1 MNLNFSKWQGCGNDF
16 VLADCF
22 AEKIED
28 FAALSGRICDRHYG
42 VGADG
47 LILVLPSAVADFKM
61 RIFNTDGSEA
71 EMCGNGIR
79 CFARYVY
86 EKKLTDKTVFT
97 VETGAGILT
106 PEILLAN
113 DGQVEL
119 VRVNMGQPI
128 LAGDEI
134 PVSGFGMNRV
144 IDEPLEVLG
153 QSYKMTCVSMGNPHC
168 VIFVDDIEQVELEK
182 IGASFEKHPV
192 FPKKTNTEF
201 VEVKDRQ
208 HMRMRVWERG
218 AAITLA
224 CGTGSCATL
233 VAAVLNDKS
242 DRRAEIELDGG
253 NLVIEWAED
262 GNVYMAGPAEHVFNG
277 TYQM

>member
-16 VLADCF
+16 VLVDCF

-28 FAALSGRICDRHYG
+28 FAALSVRICDRHYG

-97 VETGAGILT
+97 VETGAGVLT

-134 PVSGFGMNRV
+134 PVTGFGMNRV
-144 IDEPLEVLG
+144 IDKPLEVLG

-182 IGASFEKHPV
+182 IGAFFEKHPA

-253 NLVIEWAED
+253 KLVIEWAED

>member
-16 VLADCF
+16 VLVDCF

-28 FAALSGRICDRHYG
+28 FAALSVRICDRHYG

-97 VETGAGILT
+97 VETGAGVLT

-134 PVSGFGMNRV
+134 PVTGFGMNRV
-144 IDEPLEVLG
+144 IDKPLEVLG

-182 IGASFEKHPV
+182 IGAFFEKHPA